1 MSDPLP
7 VSTDPTPDLGDGL
20 TPFRANGQLF
30 HVDLFDW
37 AAWTSTWTAPP
48 DAGPFAH
55 LDAVRQRLREQC
67 GVILNYRQADEFLAA
82 IAEQIA
88 TIKKKQRDAL
98 SSLNSSESTLFS

>member
-7 VSTDPTPDLGDGL
+7 AYTDPTPDLGDGL

-55 LDAVRQRLREQC
+55 LDAVQQRLHEQT
-67 GVILNYRQADEFLAA
+67 GVQLNRSQADEFLTR

-88 TIKKKQRDAL
+88 AIKKKQRDAL